1 MRLKGEKIMTKM
13 DFIRR
18 VANRADATITSTTKI
33 YEAMMEELCESMIN
47 EEKVP
52 LQGVGSLCGVVK
64 ESHPFYNIKTKK
76 KEVAPAKKKI
86 KFTPSTVFV
95 KSMNE

>member
-1 MRLKGEKIMTKM
+1 MTKI

-18 VANRADATITSTTKI
+18 VANRADTTITNTTKI
-33 YEAMMEELCESMIN
+33 YEAMMEELRESMIN

-52 LQGVGSLCGVVK
+52 LQGVGNLCGIVK
-64 ESHPFYNIKTKK
+64 ESHSFYNIKTSK
-76 KEVAPAKKKI
+76 KETAPAKKKI
-86 KFTPSTVFV
+86 KFIPSTTFV